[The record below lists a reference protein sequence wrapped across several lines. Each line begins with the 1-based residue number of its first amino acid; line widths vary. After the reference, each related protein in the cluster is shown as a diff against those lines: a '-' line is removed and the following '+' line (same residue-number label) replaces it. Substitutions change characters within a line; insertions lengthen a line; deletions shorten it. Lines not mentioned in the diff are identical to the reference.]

1 MALYDIPTDGCNLEI
16 MGYSFF
22 AEEVSPT
29 EAFRRRELNYNSI
42 VGGTKKVTK
51 GEYVGLEF
59 TVTTHVKVDPK
70 TPNMHNK
77 IFEEMMRKPV
87 QVVSPDLGGSFNA
100 NVIIKPERE
109 SPKYL
114 KLTINIKEIPDKES
128 KIPGEKFT
136 VPSTKKITIKKK
148 KTKTSKTSNTKK
160 TKNKNKRKSITKKVK
175 AAAAKAAK
183 DLAKSAK

>member
-1 MALYDIPTDGCNLEI
+1 MPLYDVPTDGCNLEI

-29 EAFRRRELNYNSI
+29 EAFRRRELNFNSV

-51 GEYVGLEF
+51 GEYMGIEF
-59 TVTTHVKVDPK
+59 SVTTHVKINPK

-109 SPKYL
+109 SARYL
-114 KLTINIKEIPDKES
+114 KLTITIREIPSRES
-128 KIPGEKFT
+128 KIPGEKFII
-136 VPSTKKITIKKK
+136 PARKKITIKKK
-148 KTKTSKTSNTKK
+148 TKTKTEAKTSNKTSNKTSKTGKGNNTKRETVSRK
-160 TKNKNKRKSITKKVK
+160 TKSIKTK
-175 AAAAKAAK
+175 
-183 DLAKSAK
+183 